1 MQPQRLA
8 EHAAQK
14 FGVELSPT
22 NSEQLAIY
30 AREMLDWNEHRA
42 NLTAITDP
50 DAVETRHFL
59 DSISLLGHIQVPPNA
74 RLIDVGT
81 GAGFPGLVLKIIRPD
96 ITLTLMDSVGKKT
109 AFLSHMVETLQLSNV
124 QVVTSRAE
132 DAGQNKTHREKYD
145 VVVARA
151 VAHLPVLAEY
161 LLPLSKVGGICVA
174 MKGESAARE
183 IDEAA
188 YALKTLG
195 GKVIANH
202 RVELPGVDEAHYLI
216 VMEKIRPTPAQYPR
230 QAGTPSKRPLLPQS

>member
-1 MQPQRLA
+1 MQLQRLA
-8 EHAAQK
+8 ENAAQK
-14 FGVELSPT
+14 FEVELSP
-22 NSEQLAIY
+22 NICEQLATY
-30 AREMLDWNEHRA
+30 AREMLDWNENRA

-59 DSISLLGHIQVPPNA
+59 DSISLFRHIQIPQNA

-96 ITLTLMDSVGKKT
+96 IVLTLMDSVGKKT
-109 AFLSHMVETLQLSNV
+109 AFLSQMVEVLQLANV

-132 DAGQNKTHREKYD
+132 DAGRSKTHREKYD

-151 VAHLPVLAEY
+151 VAHLPVLSEY
-161 LLPLSKVGGICVA
+161 LLPLCKVGGICVA
-174 MKGESAARE
+174 MKGESAAKE
-183 IDEAA
+183 INEAT

-195 GKVIANH
+195 GKVVANH

-216 VMEKIRPTPAQYPR
+216 VIEKIRSTPAQYPR
-230 QAGTPSKRPLLPQS
+230 QAGTPSKHPLLPQS

>member
-8 EHAAQK
+8 ENAAQK
-14 FGVELSPT
+14 FGVELSPAI
-22 NSEQLAIY
+22 SEQFSTY
-30 AREMLDWNEHRA
+30 ARDMLDWNENRA

-59 DSISLLGHIQVPPNA
+59 DSISLLGHVAIPQNA

-96 ITLTLMDSVGKKT
+96 IALTLMDSVGKKT

-132 DAGQNKTHREKYD
+132 DAGQNTAHREKYE

-161 LLPLSKVGGICVA
+161 LLPLCKVGGICVA

-183 IDEAA
+183 FDEAA
-188 YALKTLG
+188 YALETLG
-195 GKVIANH
+195 GKGIANH

-216 VMEKIRPTPAQYPR
+216 VIEKIRPTPAQYPR
-230 QAGTPSKRPLLPQS
+230 QAGTPAKRPLFPQS